1 MAIVFDL
8 KGTVIPL
15 MPARERKV
23 FLFATI
29 AILKPLIRDELD
41 NGASQVNWGKAA
53 FIATAPGA
61 VCCTSEWMKSCTDIF
76 SLCCSKN
83 MCFGIDLGKL
93 I

>member
-29 AILKPLIRDELD
+29 AILKPLIRDDLD

-53 FIATAPGA
+53 FIARQN
-61 VCCTSEWMKSCTDIF
+61 EWKAALTF
-76 SLCCSKN
+76 SLCVVVKT
-83 MCFGIDLGKL
+83 CFLEL

>member
-15 MPARERKV
+15 IPAREKKV

-41 NGASQVNWGKAA
+41 NGASQVN
-53 FIATAPGA
+53 
-61 VCCTSEWMKSCTDIF
+61 
-76 SLCCSKN
+76 
-83 MCFGIDLGKL
+83 
-93 I
+93 